1 MILLDSNTLIYLS
14 KGLLNIDE
22 VLPDNEVYAVSVVS
36 YMEVMGYTF
45 ESSTEEAMVKKLF
58 DYFTLLMIDS
68 VIANKVIELRK
79 AYKIKL
85 PDAIICATAIHYKA
99 KLLTNDEKLQQISEL
114 DIRIIK
120 PQHAS

>member
-45 ESSTEEAMVKKLF
+45 ESSTEETMVKKLF

-99 KLLTNDEKLQQISEL
+99 QLLTNDEKLQQISEL
-114 DIRIIK
+114 NIRIIK
-120 PQHAS
+120 PKHAS